1 MNETT
6 KRFTILVLAVCF
18 TFCFLSIAVLYRNVG
33 RFRSFTPAEGAGRSA
48 ALDTHTG
55 QLCLTVPQ
63 SDKSVPLCSDLA
75 ESWK

>member
-6 KRFTILVLAVCF
+6 KRFAIFVVAVCF
-18 TFCFLSIAVLYRNVG
+18 MFCFFFVAVLYRNVG
-33 RFRSFTPAEGAGRSA
+33 RFRSFHSSEGAARGA

-75 ESWK
+75 ESWR